1 VPVLL
6 FSVSLPSS
14 GIENLRTFEI
24 SLVSGTLHSIQNDNT
39 SCASQP
45 TGSGPASPPLDQSR
59 DRRDNMP
66 GARGAAASSTRRR
79 HSSRTLH
86 QLHDFCDEV
95 ERQIAVEG
103 GGEGNSPSSRAAAA
117 HAQDQSEQSPSVPVQ
132 GSQSR
137 QSSNLSN
144 RSRSGRFKQSL
155 ADRAGQASDR
165 VSNWVDDMPE
175 DRPTWIK
182 QTLRGI
188 KKFRLVTGLI
198 VNDDRVQILIVLMIS
213 INAIMMGLATFDFV
227 SKNPQVDAAFEKTDT
242 AFLIIFTIELCM
254 QFIYHGFRLFLDG
267 WLVFDFIIIL
277 LSWAFASAQIIRAF
291 RIFRALRLIT
301 RVEVMRNLVTALFSV
316 MPRMAAIGLLLF
328 LIFYIFAVMFTSLFK
343 TLYRQDLT
351 EWDYFGRLD
360 ATFFTLFQI
369 MTLDEWSAV
378 AREVM
383 LTYAWAWAP
392 FVAFVI
398 ISGFV
403 VVNLIIAVICDAIS
417 ALHDDA
423 RANLYGQQLDSDS
436 EGDGGDGAAGGSP
449 RSGGGARGGRHGH
462 GNAEL
467 DASEAAKEQVDSL
480 EKQIEDLLLVQQQS
494 MRALEN
500 LTREVEKAREADSG
514 ESQIGERRTFLLK
527 G

>member
-1 VPVLL
+1 
-6 FSVSLPSS
+6 
-14 GIENLRTFEI
+14 
-24 SLVSGTLHSIQNDNT
+24 
-39 SCASQP
+39 
-45 TGSGPASPPLDQSR
+45 
-59 DRRDNMP
+59 MP
-66 GARGAAASSTRRR
+66 GAGGAAAASTRRR
-79 HSSRTLH
+79 HSSRSLG
-86 QLHDFCDEV
+86 QLNDFCDEV
-95 ERQIAVEG
+95 ERQIAAESAG
-103 GGEGNSPSSRAAAA
+103 GAKKSPSPRAAAA
-117 HAQDQSEQSPSVPVQ
+117 YAQDQSEHDTPSEPVQ

-144 RSRSGRFKQSL
+144 KSRSGRLRQSL
-155 ADRAGQASDR
+155 MVRAEQASDR

-182 QTLRGI
+182 QTLRGL
-188 KKFRLVTGLI
+188 KKFRLVTGRI
-198 VNDDRVQILIVLMIS
+198 VNDDRVQLLIVIMIS
-213 INAIMMGLATFDFV
+213 VNAIMMGLATFDFV
-227 SKNPQVDAAFEKTDT
+227 SQNPAVDAAFEKTDQ
-242 AFLIIFTIELCM
+242 AFLIIFTIELGM

-277 LSWAFASAQIIRAF
+277 LSWTFASAQIIRAF

-343 TLYRQDLT
+343 NLYREKLT
-351 EWDYFGRLD
+351 IWDYFGRLD

-369 MTLDEWSAV
+369 MTLDEWSSV

-383 LTYAWAWAP
+383 LTYPWAWAP

-423 RANLYGQQLDSDS
+423 RANLYGQHLDSDS
-436 EGDGGDGAAGGSP
+436 ESDGGDGTARGSP
-449 RSGGGARGGRHGH
+449 RARGGRHGH
-462 GNAEL
+462 GSTEE
-467 DASEAAKEQVDSL
+467 DASEAAREQVDSL
-480 EKQIEDLLLVQQQS
+480 EKQIEDLLLAQQQS

-500 LTREVEKAREADSG
+500 LTREVEKAREAKD
-514 ESQIGERRTFLLK
+514 ESQIHVPVGERRTFLLK

>member
-1 VPVLL
+1 
-6 FSVSLPSS
+6 
-14 GIENLRTFEI
+14 
-24 SLVSGTLHSIQNDNT
+24 
-39 SCASQP
+39 
-45 TGSGPASPPLDQSR
+45 
-59 DRRDNMP
+59 MP
-66 GARGAAASSTRRR
+66 GAGGAAAASTRRR
-79 HSSRTLH
+79 HSSRSLT

-95 ERQIAVEG
+95 ERQIAAESAG
-103 GGEGNSPSSRAAAA
+103 GAKKSPSPRAAAA
-117 HAQDQSEQSPSVPVQ
+117 YAQDQSEHGTSTPSEPVQ

-144 RSRSGRFKQSL
+144 KSRSGRLRQSL
-155 ADRAGQASDR
+155 MVRAEQASDR

-182 QTLRGI
+182 QTLRGL
-188 KKFRLVTGLI
+188 KKFRLVTGRI
-198 VNDDRVQILIVLMIS
+198 VNDDRVQLLIVIMIS
-213 INAIMMGLATFDFV
+213 VNAIMMGLATFDFV
-227 SKNPQVDAAFEKTDT
+227 SQNPAVDAAFEKTDQ
-242 AFLIIFTIELCM
+242 AFLIIFTIELGM

-343 TLYRQDLT
+343 NLYREKLT
-351 EWDYFGRLD
+351 IWDYFGRLD

-369 MTLDEWSAV
+369 MTLDEWSSV

-383 LTYAWAWAP
+383 LTYPWAWAP

-423 RANLYGQQLDSDS
+423 RANLYGQHLDSDS
-436 EGDGGDGAAGGSP
+436 ESDGGDGTARGSP
-449 RSGGGARGGRHGH
+449 RARGGRHGH
-462 GNAEL
+462 GSTEE
-467 DASEAAKEQVDSL
+467 DASEAAGKQVDSL
-480 EKQIEDLLLVQQQS
+480 EKQIEDLLLAQQQS

-500 LTREVEKAREADSG
+500 LTREVEKAREAQDGKSH
-514 ESQIGERRTFLLK
+514 IGERTFLLK

>member
-1 VPVLL
+1 
-6 FSVSLPSS
+6 
-14 GIENLRTFEI
+14 
-24 SLVSGTLHSIQNDNT
+24 
-39 SCASQP
+39 
-45 TGSGPASPPLDQSR
+45 
-59 DRRDNMP
+59 MP
-66 GARGAAASSTRRR
+66 GAGVAAAASSTRRR
-79 HSSRTLH
+79 HSSRSLGH
-86 QLHDFCDEV
+86 LSDFCDEV
-95 ERQIAVEG
+95 ERQIAAESAC
-103 GGEGNSPSSRAAAA
+103 EAKKSPSAAA
-117 HAQDQSEQSPSVPVQ
+117 HAQDQSEHGTPSQPVQ
-132 GSQSR
+132 GSPSR

-144 RSRSGRFKQSL
+144 KSRSGRLRQSL
-155 ADRAGQASDR
+155 IVRAEQASDR

-182 QTLRGI
+182 QTLRGL
-188 KKFRLVTGLI
+188 KKFRLVTGRI
-198 VNDDRVQILIVLMIS
+198 VNDDRVQLLIVLMIS
-213 INAIMMGLATFDFV
+213 VNAIMMGLGTFDFV
-227 SKNPQVDAAFEKTDT
+227 SQNPAVDAAFEKTDQ
-242 AFLIIFTIELCM
+242 AFLIIFTIELGM

-343 TLYRQDLT
+343 NLYREKLT
-351 EWDYFGRLD
+351 FWDYFGRLD

-369 MTLDEWSAV
+369 MTLDEWSSV

-383 LTYAWAWAP
+383 LTYPWAWAP

-423 RANLYGQQLDSDS
+423 RANLYGQHLDSDS
-436 EGDGGDGAAGGSP
+436 ESDGGDGAAGGSP
-449 RSGGGARGGRHGH
+449 RGGRRGR
-462 GNAEL
+462 GNAEE
-467 DASEAAKEQVDSL
+467 DASETAREQIDSL

-500 LTREVEKAREADSG
+500 LTREVEKAREAQDGKS
-514 ESQIGERRTFLLK
+514 SQNRTFLLK

>member
-1 VPVLL
+1 
-6 FSVSLPSS
+6 
-14 GIENLRTFEI
+14 
-24 SLVSGTLHSIQNDNT
+24 
-39 SCASQP
+39 
-45 TGSGPASPPLDQSR
+45 
-59 DRRDNMP
+59 MP
-66 GARGAAASSTRRR
+66 GAGGAAAASTRRR
-79 HSSRTLH
+79 HSSRSLG
-86 QLHDFCDEV
+86 QLNDFCDEV
-95 ERQIAVEG
+95 ERQIAAESAG
-103 GGEGNSPSSRAAAA
+103 GAKKSPSPRAAAA
-117 HAQDQSEQSPSVPVQ
+117 YAQDQSEHDTPSEPVQ

-144 RSRSGRFKQSL
+144 KSRSGRLRQSL
-155 ADRAGQASDR
+155 MVRAEQASDR

-182 QTLRGI
+182 QTLRGL
-188 KKFRLVTGLI
+188 KKFRLVTGRI
-198 VNDDRVQILIVLMIS
+198 VNDDRVQLLIVIMIS
-213 INAIMMGLATFDFV
+213 VNAIMMGLATFDFV
-227 SKNPQVDAAFEKTDT
+227 SQNPAVDAAFEKTDQ
-242 AFLIIFTIELCM
+242 AFLIIFTIELGM

-343 TLYRQDLT
+343 NLYREKLT
-351 EWDYFGRLD
+351 FWDYFGRLD

-369 MTLDEWSAV
+369 MTLDEWSSV

-383 LTYAWAWAP
+383 LTYPWAWAP

-423 RANLYGQQLDSDS
+423 RANLYGQHLDSDS
-436 EGDGGDGAAGGSP
+436 ESDGGDGTARGSP
-449 RSGGGARGGRHGH
+449 RARGGHHGH
-462 GNAEL
+462 GSTEE
-467 DASEAAKEQVDSL
+467 DASEAAKEQIDSL
-480 EKQIEDLLLVQQQS
+480 EKQIEDLLLAQQQS

-500 LTREVEKAREADSG
+500 LTREVEKAREA
-514 ESQIGERRTFLLK
+514 Q
-527 G
+527 

>member
-1 VPVLL
+1 
-6 FSVSLPSS
+6 
-14 GIENLRTFEI
+14 
-24 SLVSGTLHSIQNDNT
+24 
-39 SCASQP
+39 
-45 TGSGPASPPLDQSR
+45 
-59 DRRDNMP
+59 MP
-66 GARGAAASSTRRR
+66 RAGAAAAASSARRR
-79 HSSRTLH
+79 HSSRSLTGQSES

-95 ERQIAVEG
+95 ERQIAAESAG
-103 GGEGNSPSSRAAAA
+103 GAKKSPSPPRAAAA
-117 HAQDQSEQSPSVPVQ
+117 YAQDQSEHGPPSGPIQ

-137 QSSNLSN
+137 QSSNMSN
-144 RSRSGRFKQSL
+144 KSRSGRFRQSL
-155 ADRAGQASDR
+155 IVRAEQASDR

-182 QTLRGI
+182 ESLRGL
-188 KKFRLVTGLI
+188 KKFRLVMGRI
-198 VNDDRVQILIVLMIS
+198 VNDDRVQLLIVIMIS
-213 INAIMMGLATFDFV
+213 VNAIMMGLATFDFV
-227 SKNPQVDAAFEKTDT
+227 SKNPAVDAAFEKTDQ
-242 AFLIIFTIELCM
+242 AFLIIFTIELGM

-343 TLYRQDLT
+343 NLYREKLT
-351 EWDYFGRLD
+351 IWDYFGRLD

-369 MTLDEWSAV
+369 MTLDEWSSV

-383 LTYAWAWAP
+383 LTYPWAWAP

-398 ISGFV
+398 ISGFG

-423 RANLYGQQLDSDS
+423 RANLYGQHLDSDS
-436 EGDGGDGAAGGSP
+436 ESDGGDGTARGSP
-449 RSGGGARGGRHGH
+449 RARGGRHGH
-462 GNAEL
+462 GSTEE
-467 DASEAAKEQVDSL
+467 DASEAAKEQIDSL
-480 EKQIEDLLLVQQQS
+480 EKQIEDLLLAQQQS
-494 MRALEN
+494 MRALEH
-500 LTREVEKAREADSG
+500 LTREVEKAREA
-514 ESQIGERRTFLLK
+514 Q
-527 G
+527 